1 MNNTLYN
8 DEMLLQSKLKSA
20 NYGDIVSIYSETLD
34 EVLCKR
40 VIGKEG
46 DRVTII
52 GDKVYVN
59 DELLDEPYAYYDY
72 VPQIE
77 YDFIVDDDCVFVMG
91 DNRNH
96 STDSRYL
103 GSLPISNIKSVYL
116 VNVSNII
123 HANYSTARRV
133 LIILWVI
140 LFVLWILS
148 FNNFKDKVDKRNE
161 QIKVIGESK

>member
-77 YDFIVDDDCVFVMG
+77 YDFIVDDNCVFVMG

-123 HANYSTARRV
+123 HANYSMARRV